1 MLLGSPGRAR
11 GQLVVDYNTVR
22 TCPNIDGIMQLRI
35 TGKNIDIGDAL
46 RQQVVDRLNLA
57 LGKYFDGGWS
67 GQVTIEREGIGFRTE
82 CRVHL
87 DSGMDLQSHAVANDA
102 YLSFDSAAE
111 RIEKRLRRYKRRLKN
126 HHEQAGEEL
135 PAAAMSYVIAAA
147 GEGSEEEEES
157 VDDNPV
163 VVAETET
170 KVRRMTVGMAV
181 MALDL
186 SEAPVVVFRNMANGR
201 LNVVYRRADGNIG
214 WIDPA
219 DAG

>member
-1 MLLGSPGRAR
+1 LL
-11 GQLVVDYNTVR
+11 VDNSTIG
-22 TCPNIDGIMQLRI
+22 THPNIDGIMQLRI
-35 TGKNIDIGDAL
+35 TGRNIDIGDTL
-46 RQQVVDRLNLA
+46 RQQVGDRLASA

-82 CRVHL
+82 CRLHL
-87 DSGMDLQSHAVANDA
+87 DSGIDLQSHAIANDA
-102 YLSFDSAAE
+102 YVSFDNAAE

-126 HHEQAGEEL
+126 HHEQAAEER
-135 PAAAMSYVIAAA
+135 PVAAMSYVIAATE
-147 GEGSEEEEES
+147 EGSEEEEEIG
-157 VDDNPV
+157 DDNPV

-201 LNVVYRRADGNIG
+201 LNVVYRRTDGNVG